1 MVLDPLMDPISM
13 AAESFSVHGP
23 GGVRIVA
30 DRLGDPRAR
39 AVVFLHGGGQTRRS
53 WGRAA
58 AAVAER
64 GWQAVT
70 IDLRGHGESDWSSEG
85 DYRLVSFAGDIQE
98 VLRNLPGQPALV
110 GASLGGFAAMLLAG
124 ELSPGIASAVVLVD
138 IVPNMD
144 LAGASRIHAFMAER
158 VESGFGSLDEVADV
172 IANYNPHRPRPSDP
186 DGLVANLRRRGDRWY
201 WHWDPQF
208 IGGIA
213 AFPPIEVTDVD
224 RMNAAVATILRDEVP
239 VLLVRGQVSDI
250 VRQESA
256 DQFLSRFPQVEFTDV
271 RGAGH
276 MVAGDRNDAFAGA
289 VLDFLARHVGVR

>member
-1 MVLDPLMDPISM
+1 MTPEL
-13 AAESFSVHGP
+13 FSIQGS

-30 DRLGDPRAR
+30 DRLGDPTAR

-70 IDLRGHGESDWSSEG
+70 IDLRGHGESDWSADG
-85 DYRLVSFAGDIQE
+85 DYRVVSFARDIQE
-98 VLRNLPGQPALV
+98 VLRDLPPKPVLV
-110 GASLGGFAAMLLAG
+110 GASLGGFTSMLLAG
-124 ELSPGIASAVVLVD
+124 ELAPGIAGAVVLVD

-144 LAGASRIHAFMAER
+144 QSGANRIHAFMADR
-158 VESGFGSLDEVADV
+158 VESGFSSLDEVADM
-172 IANYNPHRPRPSDP
+172 IAEYNPHRPRPTDLE
-186 DGLVANLRRRGDRWY
+186 GLTTNLRRRGDRWY

-208 IGGIA
+208 ISGTA
-213 AFPPIEVTDVD
+213 ALPPIEVTDRD
-224 RMNAAVATILRDEVP
+224 RLYAAVAAILRDGVP
-239 VLLVRGQVSDI
+239 MLLIRGQMSDL

-256 DQFLSRFPQVEFTDV
+256 DEFLARFPQVEFADV

-276 MVAGDRNDAFAGA
+276 MVAGDRNDVFAAA
-289 VLDFLARHVGVR
+289 VQDFLARHVG

>member
-1 MVLDPLMDPISM
+1 MDPISM

-110 GASLGGFAAMLLAG
+110 GASPRWVCRDAAGG

-158 VESGFGSLDEVADV
+158 VESGSARWTRWLTSSPTTTRIGRGLRIRMAWWPTCAAAV
-172 IANYNPHRPRPSDP
+172 IAGIGTGIRSSS
-186 DGLVANLRRRGDRWY
+186 VVSRR
-201 WHWDPQF
+201 
-208 IGGIA
+208 
-213 AFPPIEVTDVD
+213 
-224 RMNAAVATILRDEVP
+224 
-239 VLLVRGQVSDI
+239 
-250 VRQESA
+250 
-256 DQFLSRFPQVEFTDV
+256 FLP
-271 RGAGH
+271 
-276 MVAGDRNDAFAGA
+276 
-289 VLDFLARHVGVR
+289 